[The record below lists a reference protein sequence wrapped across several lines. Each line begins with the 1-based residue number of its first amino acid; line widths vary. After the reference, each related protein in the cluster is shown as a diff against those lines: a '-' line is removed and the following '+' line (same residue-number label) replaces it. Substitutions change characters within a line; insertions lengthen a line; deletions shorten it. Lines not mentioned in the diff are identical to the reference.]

1 MCHGEPGI
9 SEIVAVGS
17 HERVADP
24 ILVSCGWPRR
34 LVRAG
39 LRFVLACRHD
49 VGHATGIRPP
59 TCATP
64 GNVPP
69 DSAGSPRPGSVEGS
83 ATSARRPPVRPA
95 RRNPASP
102 DPAGHRDRRT
112 AALPPATTSGKAA
125 KRTRLRQEPQRRH
138 FLQTAIDIIA
148 NRVAVEVDGR
158 FGPATTTAVMN
169 FQTFLHTAD
178 ASIAVDGVVGPVT
191 WRGIYYLPWPARPDS
206 RLRD

>member
-1 MCHGEPGI
+1 
-9 SEIVAVGS
+9 VGS

-49 VGHATGIRPP
+49 VGHATGIPAADLRHPWERPAGPGRLTPARVRRGFRYLRAKTTRP
-59 TCATP
+59 TGAPKP
-64 GNVPP
+64 GK
-69 DSAGSPRPGSVEGS
+69 PGP
-83 ATSARRPPVRPA
+83 RRPPGSKNRRPA
-95 RRNPASP
+95 TRH
-102 DPAGHRDRRT
+102 DV
-112 AALPPATTSGKAA
+112 GKAA

-158 FGPATTTAVMN
+158 FGPTTAVMN

-178 ASIAVDGVVGPVT
+178 APIAVDGVVGSVM
-191 WRGIYYLPWPARPDS
+191 WRGIYYFLA
-206 RLRD
+206 LAGKT